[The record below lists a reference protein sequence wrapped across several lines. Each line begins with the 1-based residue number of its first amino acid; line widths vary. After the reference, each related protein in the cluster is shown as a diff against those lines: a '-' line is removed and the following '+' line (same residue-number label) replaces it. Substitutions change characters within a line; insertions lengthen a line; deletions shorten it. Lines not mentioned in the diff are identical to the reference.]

1 MFQLKINNFKKYE
14 EQFIFLKENLPKELE
29 NYLLDVAK
37 GLLRLAK
44 VRTPKDEGRL
54 RSGWEIGELKREGD
68 DLIITVYNKE
78 FYARFVE
85 YGHKVVINKKTVG
98 HAPGFYM
105 LTVSIKRI
113 KRQIPRRLKK
123 HFDKVLNSL

>member
-1 MFQLKINNFKKYE
+1 MFEIKLDNFKKYE
-14 EQFIFLKENLPKELE
+14 EQFLFLKQNLPEELE
-29 NYLLDVAK
+29 NYLLDMAK
-37 GLLRLAK
+37 SLLRLARS
-44 VRTPKDEGRL
+44 RTPKKEGDL
-54 RSGWEIGELKREGD
+54 RRGWVIGELKREGD
-68 DLIITVYNKE
+68 NLIIIVYNKE

-98 HAPGFYM
+98 KADGFYM
-105 LTVSIKRI
+105 LTISVKRV